1 MQWETIYGLKNSD
14 AGRIQKTVPGVK
26 RVLPILSQ
34 RKNVVHGKRNVDCQ
48 LIGTYPHYPGFTQS
62 RIVAGQFLNEMEE
75 ARKENSCVLTLEL
88 AEKLFAGQNPLLE
101 NVVVRGVESAQVF
114 RVKGILQERVDAEKL
129 PQLADATGRTISANV
144 YIPLSTFKALYGIK
158 NIDLSVGSVSV
169 ERVELTEIRVE
180 FGSVEEVIPA
190 LPLLRDCLNKSRK
203 GEVDYEIVVPIKELN
218 TLKAQKAR
226 DTRMLLYIACISLLV
241 GGIGIMNIMLA
252 TVTERTQEIGIRRA
266 LGATQTDITIQFM
279 VEALML
285 CLIGGSI
292 GVIGGWGFA
301 VFRQNILHITTIVT
315 EWSVVVAFGL
325 SVVVGL
331 FFGLWPAIK
340 AAALDPIEAL
350 RHN

>member
-1 MQWETIYGLKNSD
+1 
-14 AGRIQKTVPGVK
+14 
-26 RVLPILSQ
+26 
-34 RKNVVHGKRNVDCQ
+34 
-48 LIGTYPHYPGFTQS
+48 
-62 RIVAGQFLNEMEE
+62 
-75 ARKENSCVLTLEL
+75 
-88 AEKLFAGQNPLLE
+88 
-101 NVVVRGVESAQVF
+101 
-114 RVKGILQERVDAEKL
+114 
-129 PQLADATGRTISANV
+129 
-144 YIPLSTFKALYGIK
+144 
-158 NIDLSVGSVSV
+158 
-169 ERVELTEIRVE
+169 
-180 FGSVEEVIPA
+180 
-190 LPLLRDCLNKSRK
+190 
-203 GEVDYEIVVPIKELN
+203 
-218 TLKAQKAR
+218 
-226 DTRMLLYIACISLLV
+226 
-241 GGIGIMNIMLA
+241 IMLA

-292 GVIGGWGFA
+292 GVAGGWGFA